1 MEEFEKIETMD
12 WHRIFA
18 PDFFPPSYAGEIAFR
33 TAFMFLF
40 LIILLKFLSKRGVKQ
55 MSVFELAILI
65 ALGSATGDPMF
76 YHDIPITHGVSVLA
90 VVILLYKTITWLT
103 SRSKIVEKLLE
114 GKPRC
119 LLTDGIIDYSTY
131 RKIGLPPDK
140 FFAELRLK
148 GVDHLGQLRK
158 VYLETSGEMSVYF
171 LADTSV
177 RPGLLIYP
185 EILNNAL
192 GEINKRDYYACIY
205 CGNIQ
210 ELSPGITN
218 CLTCNHNSWTMPGAM
233 LRVK

>member
-12 WHRIFA
+12 WRRIFA
-18 PDFFPPSYAGEIAFR
+18 PDMFPSGYAGEIAFR

-55 MSVFELAILI
+55 LSVFELAILI

-90 VVILLYKTITWLT
+90 VVILLYKTITWFT
-103 SRSKIVEKLLE
+103 SKSKTVEELLE

-119 LLTDGIIDYSTY
+119 LLTDGIIDYATY
-131 RKIGLPPDK
+131 RKIGLPQDK

-148 GVDHLGQLRK
+148 GVDHLGQVRK
-158 VYLETSGEMSVYF
+158 VYLETSGEMTVYF

-177 RPGLLIYP
+177 RPGLQIYP
-185 EILNNAL
+185 ETLNNAL
-192 GEINKRDYYACIY
+192 GEISKPDHYACVY

-210 ELSPGITN
+210 ELETGRSN
-218 CLTCNHNSWTMPGAM
+218 CFTCNHDSWTMPSSM
-233 LRVK
+233 LRIK